1 MATNNQPPSSVLLSE
16 ENKRL
21 LECPVCFEIPKVN
34 RIYQCENGHMVC
46 VDCYSKLPNA
56 ANCPQCQMKMFKTR
70 FNKIVSDEILPK

>member
-1 MATNNQPPSSVLLSE
+1 MATYQPQSIPLSE

-34 RIYQCENGHMVC
+34 QIHQCENGHMVC
-46 VDCYSKLPNA
+46 IDCYSKMLN